1 MLMLDDLSREEM
13 TKALRDELMR
23 RQLAGQM
30 SRGPAIDAVPS
41 PEVTS
46 EALQI
51 DPIPEASPSPS
62 TPLPLLEKYNERQTQ
77 KALNPSKEEKSAD
90 DIMRTAKRDNLR
102 ANRSAEDAYKSNS
115 QTISVKPEFLSPAEI
130 KKAMESIQDIPAY
143 KKQQQ
148 LMDELEQFYPQLIAL
163 SAGRPMGP
171 DLSPAVALTDS
182 LFGSNLSQAY
192 KRPQEPDL
200 QKMLVDYF
208 KTRSSNQNDLLERT
222 KDLISSMKG
231 STTTQK
237 IAEEL
242 ALKNT
247 AGAGVGGGTGPQYN
261 PNVLQPGEQITR
273 GVVDK
278 FNADSAPMDKSIKAA
293 DQVLLQTKNSGP
305 GSKLSLKVVQTQ
317 LARMREETGA
327 MSTYDVMGTATSQ
340 AWADQIEQLIQRASD
355 GTFTASNLLAVRDLA
370 RQLKNAAVKRK
381 QELALERSRQAETA
395 FPRIISPGQL
405 LPALQDPNLKP
416 EPLGQ
421 PVGFRYTDKKTG
433 VVYEKIKDSSD
444 LDKTAWKVVTQ
455 Q

>member
-1 MLMLDDLSREEM
+1 MLMLDGVSKEEM
-13 TKALRDELMR
+13 AKAIQDELMR

-30 SRGPAIDAVPS
+30 SRGPAVD
-41 PEVTS
+41 
-46 EALQI
+46 
-51 DPIPEASPSPS
+51 ASPSPEPLVVEPIPEES
-62 TPLPLLEKYNERQTQ
+62 ATPPLQLLQEFEARQAQ
-77 KALNPSKEEKSAD
+77 NALNPSKDTKAAD
-90 DIMRTAKRDNLR
+90 AIMANAKRDNLR

-115 QTISVKPEFLSPAEI
+115 QTISVKTEFLSPAQI
-130 KKAMESIQDIPAY
+130 KKAMESIGDIPAY
-143 KKQQQ
+143 KKQQE
-148 LMDELEQFYPQLIAL
+148 LVDELEKFYPQLIQL

-222 KDLISSMKG
+222 KDLLSSMKG

-242 ALKNT
+242 ALKNAT
-247 AGAGVGGGTGPQYN
+247 GSGVGGSGGPQYN
-261 PNVLQPGEQITR
+261 PNVLQPDEQITR
-273 GVVDK
+273 GVLDK

-327 MSTYDVMGTATSQ
+327 MSTYDVIGTATSQ
-340 AWADQIEQLIQRASD
+340 AWTDQLEQLIQSASD
-355 GTFTASNLLAVRDLA
+355 GTFTGSNLLAVRDLA

-381 QELALERSRQAETA
+381 QELAVERSRQAETA
-395 FPRIISPGQL
+395 FPRIIRPGQV

-444 LDKTAWKVVTQ
+444 LDKTAWKIVPKQ
-455 Q
+455 